1 MKRAI
6 QIAILLLL
14 PLALAS
20 AQEEN
25 RLRLRE
31 LTVSGLSG
39 LSMAEQRDLTG
50 LEEGSQ
56 YTDTELDAA
65 RDTVIV
71 RLASLNDYP
80 FATLDSFILDTLAG
94 NRAVNLQ
101 VSIDPGPELWVR
113 SVELTGPLAGQE
125 ERLRGAIRTEPGARL
140 RNAQWERD
148 MQRAVEV
155 LREQGYPFAKVE
167 TGKLRP
173 NFIGDTVY
181 VDLALNVLPGTNVSI
196 EHVEFAG
203 LERTK
208 PRTARRAAYLREQP
222 YHPAAVER
230 ARRRLLRT
238 EWFADVSRGEV
249 FRDREGRYGVLFEVR
264 EQPTSSVSGA
274 LGYAADDEGVAGALD
289 ATLANLFGDGR
300 AFDLHWRRDSE
311 DSRAFSVQ
319 YLEPYLFGLPLD
331 ATVHLSQEVRDSQ
344 YVAVEFGGGLSARIA
359 DEWTVSGTLRQ
370 RAITADSLAEN
381 ADTSDYSLVGAGLAL
396 AYDTRDRR
404 SNPRRGAYAK
414 LGSERLFLDGTRTE
428 VLTGGSRQKE
438 LAGTYRN
445 TVDVELAVP
454 LRNEWVGFMALHG
467 VDLAVDRDETPP
479 FAEWPQLGGAATV
492 RGFAERSLIAPSA
505 GWGTMELR
513 YLLGPRSRAYALG
526 DAVALGAVH
535 DATRWEWSYGAGVM
549 VDTGIGLLNVA
560 IAVPGGE
567 GFSAAVV
574 HAQAVARF

>member
-1 MKRAI
+1 MT
-6 QIAILLLL
+6 LLLL
-14 PLALAS
+14 PLALVS
-20 AQEEN
+20 AQEEP

-31 LTVSGLSG
+31 LSVSGLPD
-39 LSMAEQRDLTG
+39 LSTTEQRDLAG
-50 LEEGSQ
+50 LEEGSR
-56 YTDTELDAA
+56 YTTAELAAA

-71 RLASLNDYP
+71 RLASLSDYP
-80 FATLDSFILDTLAG
+80 FATLNSFDVDTLVG
-94 NRAVNLQ
+94 NRAVN
-101 VSIDPGPELWVR
+101 VHVTIHPGPELCVR

-125 ERLRGAIRTEPGARL
+125 DRLRGVMRTASGERFRGDQWRL
-140 RNAQWERD
+140 D

-167 TGKLRP
+167 TGELQP
-173 NFIGDTVY
+173 SFAGDTVF
-181 VDLALNVLPGTNVSI
+181 VDLALRVLPGTNVTI

-208 PRTARRAAYLREQP
+208 PKTARQAAYLGEQP

-300 AFDLHWRRDSE
+300 AFDLHWRRDNE

-319 YLEPYLFGLPLD
+319 YLEPFLFGLPLD

-344 YVAVEFGGGLSARIA
+344 YVAMEFGGGLSARIA
-359 DEWTVSGTLRQ
+359 DEWTLSGTLRR
-370 RAITADSLAEN
+370 RAITADSLALG
-381 ADTSDYSLVGAGLAL
+381 ADTSDYSLVGTGVAL

-404 SNPRRGAYAK
+404 TNPRRGAYAK
-414 LGSERLFLDGTRTE
+414 LGSERLFLDGMRTE
-428 VLTGGSRQKE
+428 VLGGGSRQKE
-438 LAGTYRN
+438 LAGIYRN
-445 TVDVELAVP
+445 TFDAELAVP
-454 LRNEWVGFMALHG
+454 LRNEWVGFAAIHG
-467 VDLAVDRDETPP
+467 VDLAADRDETPP
-479 FAEWPQLGGAATV
+479 FAEWSQLGGAATV
-492 RGFAERSLIAPSA
+492 RGYAERSLIAPSA
-505 GWGTMELR
+505 GWGTAELR

-526 DAVALGAVH
+526 DVVALGAVD

-560 IAVPGGE
+560 VAVPGGE

-574 HAQAVARF
+574 HAQAIARF